1 MSYLHIAII
10 SVMLKFQI
18 SPETTKESKL
28 VMQRQEVLFKL
39 ELGILCSKAAVGS
52 EKPELNLGRDLNG

>member
-1 MSYLHIAII
+1 MP
-10 SVMLKFQI
+10 KFQI

-28 VMQRQEVLFKL
+28 VMQKQEVLFKL

-52 EKPELNLGRDLNG
+52 ENPELSLGRDLKG

>member
-1 MSYLHIAII
+1 MP
-10 SVMLKFQI
+10 KFQI

-28 VMQRQEVLFKL
+28 AMQKQEVLFKL

-52 EKPELNLGRDLNG
+52 ENPELSLGRDLKG

>member
-1 MSYLHIAII
+1 MSHVHIAII

-28 VMQRQEVLFKL
+28 VMQRQEVLFEL

-52 EKPELNLGRDLNG
+52 EKPELSFGRDLKG